1 MPYVLPQSHFKL
13 PRTKGGPYFRGRAEM
28 RFVWGEYIFILLSL
42 LSAPYSLSSFFPF
55 FFSQRAHFLIVRRL
69 HTTNAVLIVFAY
81 SQPSIHT
88 KSTLSWREDCSVLAL
103 QSTIFLLFFFFFISP
118 LTGQQMKSLFSH
130 TMKIKRNP
138 PRDSATKYIFCH
150 ESFGKAN
157 A

>member
-1 MPYVLPQSHFKL
+1 MFYPRATLSFLALKGVHTSEGERRWGLSEESTFSFFFPFSPLPTVCPL
-13 PRTKGGPYFRGRAEM
+13 
-28 RFVWGEYIFILLSL
+28 
-42 LSAPYSLSSFFPF
+42 FFPF